1 VLPPHI
7 HHSLGD
13 GIVFVV
19 QFVRNSAFKLL
30 QPGIAFSVETGFPV
44 VEQAPTHPRRSACLR
59 DTSCLFPG
67 LEQQLALLGRA
78 ETKVG
83 MSWAHV
89 PILPNFVGLF
99 KVQLTNTDIAILV
112 YYSNG
117 DIFNYQAHY
126 QRGKKVDRIADGQFR
141 VQELPIFF
149 KVRIDSDLPLPY
161 AKKPQGY
168 TLYLNQQPKPGLFI
182 TSMVN

>member
-1 VLPPHI
+1 MLDEDLLDFMGVM
-7 HHSLGD
+7 
-13 GIVFVV
+13 
-19 QFVRNSAFKLL
+19 KL
-30 QPGIAFSVETGFPV
+30 F
-44 VEQAPTHPRRSACLR
+44 LR
-59 DTSCLFPG
+59 TMD
-67 LEQQLALLGRA
+67 A
-78 ETKVG
+78 
-83 MSWAHV
+83 
-89 PILPNFVGLF
+89 
-99 KVQLTNTDIAILV
+99 TNTRDIAILV